1 MYLQFTKLFK
11 PKIIVISTLKII
23 SQMKKIVLIF
33 SLLLAINVSFSQK
46 KENGWVSLFD
56 GKSFSGWKVNEEHP
70 STFTIEDGTIK
81 VAGERTHL
89 FYEGAIAN
97 HDFKNFE
104 LKLKAK
110 TLPGSNSGIFIH
122 TTYQATGWPNKGY
135 EVQVNQTHGD
145 WRKTGSLYSFSDV
158 KENLVQ
164 DNEWYNY
171 HITVN
176 GKHIVIKI
184 NDKIAVDY
192 TEPDTLPDNRGQR
205 HLSSGTFA
213 LQGHDPK
220 SVAFF
225 KDIEVKILD

>member
-1 MYLQFTKLFK
+1 
-11 PKIIVISTLKII
+11 
-23 SQMKKIVLIF
+23 MKKILLIL
-33 SLLLAINVSFSQK
+33 SLLSMFNVSFSQK
-46 KENGWVSLFD
+46 KHKAWVSLFD
-56 GKSFSGWKVNEEHP
+56 GKSFTGWKVNEEHP
-70 STFTIEDGTIK
+70 ATFTIEEGTIK

-89 FYEGAIAN
+89 FYDGAVAN

-122 TTYQATGWPNKGY
+122 TVYQATGWPDKGY
-135 EVQVNQTHGD
+135 EVQVNQTHRD

-158 KENLVQ
+158 KENLAQ
-164 DNEWYNY
+164 DNEWYSY
-171 HITVN
+171 HITVKE
-176 GKHIVIKI
+176 KHIVIKI
-184 NDKIAVDY
+184 NDKVAVDY
-192 TEPDTLPDNRGQR
+192 MEPDTLPADRGQK

-220 SVAFF
+220 SVAYF